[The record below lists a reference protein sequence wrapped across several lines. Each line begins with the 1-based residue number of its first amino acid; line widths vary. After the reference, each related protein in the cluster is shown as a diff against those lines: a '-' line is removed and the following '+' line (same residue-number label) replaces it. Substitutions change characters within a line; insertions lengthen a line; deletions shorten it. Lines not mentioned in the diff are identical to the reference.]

1 MIAKRL
7 TQIAG
12 KGSVARLAATR
23 FGIILR
29 YKLGSDAPERLARR
43 VVEEISKPV
52 QLAALALQVG
62 VSVGVSAGMPRWHL
76 RQRYGQ
82 TRRNSR
88 GDRSA
93 ASGHGDVMGQ
103 V

>member
-62 VSVGVSAGMPRWHL
+62 VSVGVSAGMPDGTFDSAMAKRDGTPVETAL
-76 RQRYGQ
+76 RQA
-82 TRRNSR
+82 
-88 GDRSA
+88 DMA
-93 ASGHGDVMGQ
+93 M
-103 V
+103 

>member
-29 YKLGSDAPERLARR
+29 YKLGSDGPERLARR
-43 VVEEISKPV
+43 VVEEV
-52 QLAALALQVG
+52 QE
-62 VSVGVSAGMPRWHL
+62 SWP
-76 RQRYGQ
+76 
-82 TRRNSR
+82 
-88 GDRSA
+88 DRSPVSPA
-93 ASGHGDVMGQ
+93 YDCMCQPCPQSSWASTRQSGAHTGLPLGLRK
-103 V
+103 